1 MSPEPSEQLIERI
14 RNREVE
20 ALAEYLTEV
29 KTPLLAFIER
39 RLSDALRRKIEAEDI
54 FQETMAAAITQLP
67 EASFDFRDPFSWLCQ
82 LAEYRLVDAHRHFFD
97 AQKRDAGREV
107 QPQVPAEAS
116 QNDFMNLI
124 VASMTSPSQAFS
136 KNAKQASLDAAIGQL
151 PEEQREVL
159 NLRYVQGLPTK
170 AIAEKLGKSDASV
183 RVMLTR
189 ALQKLERSCGGG
201 AP

>member
-1 MSPEPSEQLIERI
+1 
-14 RNREVE
+14 
-20 ALAEYLTEV
+20 
-29 KTPLLAFIER
+29 
-39 RLSDALRRKIEAEDI
+39 
-54 FQETMAAAITQLP
+54 
-67 EASFDFRDPFSWLCQ
+67 
-82 LAEYRLVDAHRHFFD
+82 
-97 AQKRDAGREV
+97 
-107 QPQVPAEAS
+107 
-116 QNDFMNLI
+116 MNLI